1 MKVAL
6 TFWGTQ
12 KYIEFLPNWYES
24 LEDKFLPGID
34 KEYFAFTDGEI
45 GELQIICI

>member
-12 KYIEFLPNWYES
+12 KYINFLPNWYNS
-24 LEDKFLPGID
+24 LEDKFLSGID
-34 KEYFAFTDGEI
+34 KEYFVFTDGEN
-45 GELQIICI
+45 